1 MNRRILSTML
11 LLAGVCFGS
20 AAQAEDSPWLLR
32 VRAVDVQFD
41 NAQSDGLPLNG
52 TTKIEAESR
61 WIPEFDVSYF
71 WTKNIATE
79 LVLTYP
85 QEIDIK
91 VGGTKQGTIKA
102 LPPSLMLQYHFTDLG
117 AFKPYVGV
125 GLNYTIFTK
134 RSNILDG
141 AASVDSSSV
150 GFAAQAGLDY
160 LIDKHWSVNLDVKYI
175 QMDTDVTVGG
185 TKVGSVGLNPIT
197 AGIGVGYRF

>member
-1 MNRRILSTML
+1 MSRKILSTL
-11 LLAGVCFGS
+11 VLA
-20 AAQAEDSPWLLR
+20 AAFCAGNVAHADESPWLLR
-32 VRAVDVQFD
+32 VRAVDIQFD

-52 TTKIEAESR
+52 TTKVEAESR

-85 QEIDIK
+85 QDIDIK

-102 LPPSLMLQYHFTDLG
+102 LPPSLLVQYHFTDFG
-117 AFKPYVGV
+117 AIKPYVGA

-134 RSNILDG
+134 RSNILGG
-141 AASVDSSSV
+141 AASVDSSSI
-150 GFAAQAGLDY
+150 GFAVQGGVDY

-175 QMDTDVTVGG
+175 QMSTDVKVGG
-185 TKVGSVGLNPIT
+185 SKVGHLGLNPIT
-197 AGIGVGYRF
+197 AGFGVGYRF

>member
-41 NAQSDGLPLNG
+41 NAQSDGLPLAG
-52 TTKIEAESR
+52 TTKVEAESR

-85 QEIDIK
+85 QDIDIK

-134 RSNILDG
+134 RSNILGG

-160 LIDKHWSVNLDVKYI
+160 LIDKHWSLNLDVKYI

-185 TKVGSVGLNPIT
+185 TKIGSVGLNPIT

>member
-11 LLAGVCFGS
+11 LLAGVCFGN

-32 VRAVDVQFD
+32 VRAVDLQFD

-85 QEIDIK
+85 QDIDIK

-102 LPPSLMLQYHFTDLG
+102 LPPSLMVQYHFTDLG
-117 AFKPYVGV
+117 AFKPYLGV

-134 RSNILDG
+134 RSNILGG
-141 AASVDSSSV
+141 AASVDHSSV
-150 GFAAQAGLDY
+150 GFAAQAGVDY

-175 QMDTDVTVGG
+175 QMNTDVTVGG